1 MRSAEK
7 YVYAW
12 IYRPSRCDWVRA
24 YVTLREALIMQQP
37 GRCLRPGTLSLTR
50 ACSSMAER
58 GAHNA
63 VVGGSIPSAPTTNV
77 YELPVTYLNHI
88 ALV

>member
-1 MRSAEK
+1 
-7 YVYAW
+7 
-12 IYRPSRCDWVRA
+12 
-24 YVTLREALIMQQP
+24 
-37 GRCLRPGTLSLTR
+37 
-50 ACSSMAER
+50 MAER

-63 VVGGSIPSAPTTNV
+63 VVGGSIPSAPTTIV